1 MTSMPFADSQPQLLA
16 ERPGIKLPAATVK
29 LPSSREIHFA
39 HNGAESPSFVLLPS
53 PGGLLGSVRRSIAYG
68 AVGFALGLGAP
79 IGSLLLRQIIGL
91 ATGPLPDFEAHRF
104 FYLYLAIGTSIAFTS
119 FGFVLGLMADR
130 LVAANAKLQGL
141 AVTDSLTSL
150 RNSRYFNEL
159 LPVETA
165 RADRQKQ
172 SLGLVVID
180 LDNFKRIND
189 RLGHAAGDRA
199 LVHFAAVLH
208 RSIRKVD
215 IPCRIGGEE
224 FAVIC
229 PGAGLEDTRRV
240 AERILTG
247 LKEHPF
253 SQANS
258 PEPERLTASA
268 GVAVHSHEQDYKAL
282 FIAAD
287 TALYTAKKAGK
298 DQVATARQPVAE
310 SGRAITGTDGH

>member
-16 ERPGIKLPAATVK
+16 ERPGIKLPATTVK
-29 LPSSREIHFA
+29 LPSSREIHLA

-68 AVGFALGLGAP
+68 AAGFALGLGAP

-91 ATGPLPDFEAHRF
+91 TTGPLPDFEAHRF
-104 FYLYLAIGTSIAFTS
+104 FYLYLAIGTSIVFTS

-150 RNSRYFNEL
+150 RNSRYFNEV

-165 RADRQKQ
+165 RAERQKQ

-208 RSIRKVD
+208 RSIRRVD

-229 PGAGLEDTRRV
+229 PGAGLEDSARV
-240 AERILTG
+240 AERILVT
-247 LKEHPF
+247 LKE
-253 SQANS
+253 S
-258 PEPERLTASA
+258 PLPHTSPPERLTASA
-268 GVAVHSHEQDYKAL
+268 GVSVRAPGQDHEEL
-282 FIAAD
+282 LLAAD
-287 TALYTAKKAGK
+287 AALYEAKRAGK
-298 DQVATARQPVAE
+298 DRIATSRLPAE
-310 SGRAITGTDGH
+310 G